1 MIGNTM
7 GSLELQYSTG
17 TNWTELWKVS
27 GDKGRAKTPKLED
40 AKRPTPVAVVQ
51 SKLLETSTVYTPCTA
66 SKQLGLL
73 CVTTLQGSSWLTA
86 AVTVP
91 PAAVA
96 LRFQGVTGQAILPLA
111 AGVCFKTVSAVSTY
125 KILFFNWKH
134 ILNTDVRLHIHIS
147 F

>member
-86 AVTVP
+86 
-91 PAAVA
+91 